1 MTCWKCG
8 REIDTA
14 FPFCGFCGADWKAA
28 PDPDPNAAA
37 KPRYCFTCGAKNDA
51 GLRFCIKCGAPLD
64 GSEAAER
71 ARKLRQEPTRQA
83 APPPVTAVPP
93 SYAPPDPETEKA
105 RRRMYPYE
113 ITLLVCG
120 LISLVLALLFGGY
133 DGPFGPHFEVAFYG
147 LIFTATVPLIVSAIP
162 ASPEDRRKKPAVMG
176 IVLTVIQLGF
186 AIMTSVMLVESAPT
200 HFYYGSAP
208 AYFNILMGILMPAL
222 FIRCLV
228 GVIPKQE

>member
-8 REIDTA
+8 REIDMA

-28 PDPDPNAAA
+28 PEKAPESGE
-37 KPRYCFTCGAKNDA
+37 KTRYCFTCGAKNSA
-51 GLRFCIKCGAPLD
+51 GHRFCIKCGAPLD
-64 GSEAAER
+64 GSEAAVR
-71 ARKLRQEPTRQA
+71 AQRQQAQQARQTPYPPNA
-83 APPPVTAVPP
+83 APTYPP
-93 SYAPPDPETEKA
+93 SYAPQPT

-120 LISLVLALLFGGY
+120 LVSLVLVLLFGSY
-133 DGPFGPHFEVAFYG
+133 DGPFGPRFEVAFYG
-147 LIFTATVPLIVSAIP
+147 LILTATVPLIVSVIP
-162 ASPEDRRKKPAVMG
+162 ADPADRRKKPAVMG
-176 IVLTVIQLGF
+176 IILTVIQLGF
-186 AIMTSVMLVESAPT
+186 AIITSITLVESAPT

-208 AYFNILMGILMPAL
+208 AYFNILMGILMPVL